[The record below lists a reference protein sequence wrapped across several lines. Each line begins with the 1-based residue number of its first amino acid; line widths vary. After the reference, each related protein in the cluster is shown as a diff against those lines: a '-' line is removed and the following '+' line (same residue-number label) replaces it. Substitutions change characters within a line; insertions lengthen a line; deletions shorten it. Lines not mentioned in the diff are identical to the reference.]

1 MGAKTHIATWGS
13 SLAVRI
19 PKPIAKEWGVR
30 DGSAIEII
38 TAGDELVLRKQT
50 YNLEQ
55 TAVAGHAGQSA
66 RRARNRYC
74 PGRRSVVAKGYVPDW
89 GDIVWMSFSPHGGHE
104 QVGHRPAM

>member
-19 PKPIAKEWGVR
+19 PKPIAEEWGVR

-55 TAVAGHAGQSA
+55 LLSQVTPDNLHAEHETGTAQ
-66 RRARNRYC
+66 
-74 PGRRSVVAKGYVPDW
+74 
-89 GDIVWMSFSPHGGHE
+89 GGE
-104 QVGHRPAM
+104 AW